1 MATEKTAAAAAQANP
16 EDVGNVMK
24 TMTTEKTAA
33 AAAQANPE
41 DVWNVMKTIY
51 LPRGQENE
59 EQSRFVAVNGR
70 TFMVPKGKDVQVP
83 LPVYEVLMN
92 ARMAEEEAFRRA
104 QEDN

>member
-1 MATEKTAAAAAQANP
+1 MATKETAAAAVQAN
-16 EDVGNVMK
+16 
-24 TMTTEKTAA
+24 
-33 AAAQANPE
+33 QE

-104 QEDN
+104 QADNWQVNAHDGMKQRKGQKCPFFW